1 MICSRDGTGEGRG
14 PEKVSTE
21 AGRKQGRGI
30 YFLPLLAAAPI
41 IAAMAAAVIRFWP
54 EVHKLLNIMIKL
66 VVRA

>member
-1 MICSRDGTGEGRG
+1 MSI
-14 PEKVSTE
+14 E